1 MVSRWP
7 RRTLKY
13 RYSTD
18 ARACLFPSLLIL
30 FNILNLLYRGYGTQV
45 DGRIST
51 TQYCPPTLSIGPLA
65 TVIVTVTTGVY
76 PGGMGDGPAL

>member
-18 ARACLFPSLLIL
+18 VLVPLYMLIL

-76 PGGMGDGPAL
+76 PGGMGDGPVL